1 MSEQHWPH
9 FSHAELQCH
18 CGCGRSVM
26 DERFMARL
34 EELRMAYGK
43 PIIVNSAYRCPNHNA
58 SVSTTGSNG
67 PHTTGRAVDVQ
78 VSGED
83 AHTLMALAMHH
94 GFTGIGVSQ
103 RGQHKSRFIHLDTL
117 DAAPGQP
124 RPTIWSY

>member
-1 MSEQHWPH
+1 MSEQSWPH
-9 FSHAELQCH
+9 FSHAELECH
-18 CGCGRSVM
+18 CGCGSQKM
-26 DERFMARL
+26 DPQFMERL

-117 DAAPGQP
+117 DVAPGQP